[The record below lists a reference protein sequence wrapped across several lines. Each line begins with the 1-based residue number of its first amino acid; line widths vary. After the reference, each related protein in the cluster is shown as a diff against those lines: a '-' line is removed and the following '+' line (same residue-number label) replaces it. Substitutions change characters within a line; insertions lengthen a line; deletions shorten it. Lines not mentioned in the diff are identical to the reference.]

1 MFLLRRNRCWNF
13 AVLWTAVV
21 AGVLVACSHKSETS
35 RTVTAACETGD
46 GSAQQAAACADAL
59 RRITREAGLPAG
71 VQTTPSGIR
80 MIVLRPG
87 SGTDH
92 PALSDRVRV
101 HYTGWRNDGTI
112 FDSSMPRGEP
122 GLFTLTQMI
131 PGWTEALEQMVQGE
145 KRKLWIPAN
154 LAYGESP
161 KWGNPA
167 GDLTYDIELVE
178 VIHSPKRPED
188 VATPPKSAEV
198 TASGL
203 SYRVLRV
210 GTGSVHPRLTDTVVV
225 QYSGWT
231 TDGLLFDSSLLRNRP
246 GRFLVGSL
254 IKGWIEAATRM
265 VVGEK
270 TRFWMPASMAYGDHP
285 TSPDAPAGMLVFDIE
300 LLDIQ

>member
-1 MFLLRRNRCWNF
+1 M
-13 AVLWTAVV
+13 
-21 AGVLVACSHKSETS
+21 TS
-35 RTVTAACETGD
+35 MAVTASCEAGD
-46 GSAQQAAACADAL
+46 GSAEQAAACADAL
-59 RRITREAGLPAG
+59 RRITRDSALPGG

-80 MIVLRPG
+80 MIVMRPG

-101 HYTGWRNDGTI
+101 HYTGWRSDGTI
-112 FDSSMPRGEP
+112 FDSSIPRGEP

-131 PGWTEALEQMVQGE
+131 PGWTEALEQMVEGE
-145 KRKLWIPAN
+145 KRKLWIPAS

-188 VATPPKSAEV
+188 VAAPPKSAEV

-203 SYRVLRV
+203 SYRVLRR
-210 GTGSVHPRLTDTVVV
+210 GTGSIHPRLTDTILV

-231 TDGLLFDSSLLRNRP
+231 TDGLLFDSSVLRNRP

-270 TRFWMPASMAYGDHP
+270 TRFWMPASIAYGDHP

-300 LLDIQ
+300 LLAIQ

>member
-1 MFLLRRNRCWNF
+1 MFLPLRNRNWIL
-13 AVLWTAVV
+13 AALWTA
-21 AGVLVACSHKSETS
+21 AGAGGFVGCGKKSATS
-35 RTVTAACETGD
+35 MSVMAACEAGD
-46 GSAQQAAACADAL
+46 GSARQVTACADAL
-59 RRITREAGLPAG
+59 RQITREPVLPAG
-71 VQTTPSGIR
+71 IQATASGLR
-80 MIVLRPG
+80 MIVLQPG

-92 PALSDRVRV
+92 PARSDRVRV
-101 HYTGWRNDGTI
+101 HYTGWRNDGTV
-112 FDSSMPRGEP
+112 FDSSIPRGEP

-131 PGWTEALEQMVQGE
+131 PGWTEALEQMVPGE

-178 VIHSPKRPED
+178 IIHSPKRPED
-188 VATPPKSAEV
+188 VAAPPKSAQV

-203 SYRVLRV
+203 SYRVLRA

-254 IKGWIEAATRM
+254 IKGWIEAATTM

-270 TRFWMPASMAYGDHP
+270 ARFWMPASLAYGDRP

-300 LLDIQ
+300 LLEIQ

>member
-1 MFLLRRNRCWNF
+1 
-13 AVLWTAVV
+13 
-21 AGVLVACSHKSETS
+21 
-35 RTVTAACETGD
+35 
-46 GSAQQAAACADAL
+46 
-59 RRITREAGLPAG
+59 
-71 VQTTPSGIR
+71 
-80 MIVLRPG
+80 
-87 SGTDH
+87 
-92 PALSDRVRV
+92 
-101 HYTGWRNDGTI
+101 
-112 FDSSMPRGEP
+112 
-122 GLFTLTQMI
+122 
-131 PGWTEALEQMVQGE
+131 
-145 KRKLWIPAN
+145 
-154 LAYGESP
+154 
-161 KWGNPA
+161 
-167 GDLTYDIELVE
+167 
-178 VIHSPKRPED
+178 
-188 VATPPKSAEV
+188 V